1 VIPPVERRD
10 RQPAAAALLLEPLSE
25 LLEPLSELLDDEELS
40 LDDELLSPDDE
51 LLSPDGEL
59 FSPFDVELDDELVF
73 VPRLSVL

>member
-1 VIPPVERRD
+1 VIPPVERWD

-25 LLEPLSELLDDEELS
+25 LLDDEELDDEELS
-40 LDDELLSPDDE
+40 LDDE